1 MEQYQVPAFSEEDIA
16 KDIAY
21 FQNKLKFTFDA
32 LGRERIIKQLALLED
47 APVIYHETRSG
58 ENI

>member
-47 APVIYHETRSG
+47 APVITKGSE
-58 ENI
+58 